1 MPGPPAERR
10 TLFHRFFA
18 WFMAKVTPTHEA
30 MVEGHKRRLL
40 GELEGTVVEI
50 GPGTGPNL
58 KFLPEGVRWIGIEP
72 NVHMHDHIRREAA
85 RLGLD
90 VEIRTGIAQEME
102 LESDSVDAVVSTLV
116 LCSVRDPDRVLEE
129 IRRILKP
136 GGRFTYIEHVA
147 APRGTILRRV
157 QRLIRPLWKT
167 LGDGCHPDRETW
179 CIIEGAGFAEVQGER
194 FRVPLPVVAPHI
206 AGVAVKAS

>member
-1 MPGPPAERR
+1 MPHPPAERR
-10 TLFHRFFA
+10 SLFHRFFA
-18 WFMAKVTPTHEA
+18 WFMARATPTHEG
-30 MVEGHKRRLL
+30 MVEEHKRRLL

-58 KFLPEGVRWIGIEP
+58 KFLPEGIRWIGIEP

-90 VEIRTGIAQEME
+90 AEIRTGTAEAME

-116 LCSVRDPDRVLEE
+116 LCSVTDLDRVLGE

-136 GGRFTYIEHVA
+136 GGRFLYIEHVA
-147 APRGTILRRV
+147 APRGTILRRI
-157 QRLIRPLWKT
+157 QRLVRPLWKV
-167 LGDGCHPDRETW
+167 LGDGCHPDRESW
-179 CIIEGAGFAEVQGER
+179 RAIEGAGFEGVDHR
-194 FRVPLPVVAPHI
+194 TFRVPLPVVAPHI
-206 AGVAVKAS
+206 AGVAVKAR